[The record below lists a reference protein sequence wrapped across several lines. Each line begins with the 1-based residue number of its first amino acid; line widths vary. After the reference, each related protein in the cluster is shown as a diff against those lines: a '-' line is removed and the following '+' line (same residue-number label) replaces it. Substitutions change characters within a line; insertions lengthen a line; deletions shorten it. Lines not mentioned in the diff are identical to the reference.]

1 MERIQ
6 GGDMQPNILI
16 TGATSGIGQA
26 LAFELAA
33 RGYGLALTA
42 RRVEKLAEIRKQ
54 IKDRHAG
61 VRVETRT
68 LDVTQYERIP
78 EVIADAG
85 EALGGLDIV
94 FANAGISR
102 GEKIGTGQFEKSR
115 RTVETNLLGA
125 MATVDAAVAY
135 FRKRGRG
142 HVVATSSV
150 TAFRGLPR
158 LGSYSASKAALTTY
172 LEALRAEVYRES
184 IDVTVIYPG
193 YVDTPLNQ
201 MQPHRP
207 FVIPAERAAGLIA
220 DLIERK
226 AKGGMVPKW
235 PWCVVGPLLRWLPT
249 SLIAK

>member
-1 MERIQ
+1 MR
-6 GGDMQPNILI
+6 PNILI

-26 LAFELAA
+26 LAYEMAA
-33 RGYGLALTA
+33 RGFGLALVG

-54 IKDRHAG
+54 IKDRHEG
-61 VRVETRT
+61 VRVETRA
-68 LDVTQYERIP
+68 LDVTQYERLP
-78 EVIADAG
+78 EVVAEVG
-85 EALGGLDIV
+85 EALGGLGIV

-102 GEKIGTGQFEKSR
+102 GEKVGTGQFEKSR
-115 RTVETNLLGA
+115 LTVETNLLGA

-135 FRKRGRG
+135 FRRQGRG

-150 TAFRGLPR
+150 MAFRGMPR

-172 LEALRAEVYRES
+172 LEALRAEVFRES

-201 MQPHRP
+201 MVPHRP
-207 FVIPAERAAGLIA
+207 FVIPAERAARQIA
-220 DLIERK
+220 DLIARK
-226 AKGGMVPKW
+226 AKRAMVPKW

-249 SLIAK
+249 GVIARF